1 MGEPKP
7 WRAEVLGELK
17 LWGALIRESTGKKGR
32 TSHRVAQV
40 MESPSHEA
48 G

>member
-17 LWGALIRESTGKKGR
+17 LWGALIRESTGKKEDKSLYGL
-32 TSHRVAQV
+32 SHDLIA
-40 MESPSHEA
+40 P
-48 G
+48 